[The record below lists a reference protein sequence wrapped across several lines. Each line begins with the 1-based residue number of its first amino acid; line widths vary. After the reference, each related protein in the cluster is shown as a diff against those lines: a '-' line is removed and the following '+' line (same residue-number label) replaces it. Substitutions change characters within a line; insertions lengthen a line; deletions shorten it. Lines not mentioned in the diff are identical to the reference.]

1 MVADTLTYH
10 PTLAHYLRFVATTVG
25 RDKALRLVQYMAR
38 FLSWYLLR
46 KGYAASSIA
55 PWDAI
60 KKTFGQARKAMR
72 IGKNVEHMKA
82 ASEALDSKTLTPV
95 AKYLTALRQ
104 IGYAGYLTLD
114 TVGFFASTK
123 IITMSPIT
131 QARLNR
137 NAQKL
142 WMTGIAASIVH
153 SLYQLQAMQERESR
167 IIKTVANGKL
177 EGEKIR
183 KDRAKLQ
190 TQLLQDSCDI
200 ILPATGLGLTGFDE
214 GVVGVAGAISSYLGL
229 KAAWQKTA

>member
-1 MVADTLTYH
+1 M
-10 PTLAHYLRFVATTVG
+10 
-25 RDKALRLVQYMAR
+25 
-38 FLSWYLLR
+38 
-46 KGYAASSIA
+46 
-55 PWDAI
+55 
-60 KKTFGQARKAMR
+60 
-72 IGKNVEHMKA
+72 
-82 ASEALDSKTLTPV
+82 TLTPV

-123 IITMSPIT
+123 IISMSPIT
-131 QARLNR
+131 QARINR

-142 WMTGIAASIVH
+142 WMTGIAASILH
-153 SLYQLQAMQERESR
+153 SLYQLHGMQEREGR
-167 IIKTVANGKL
+167 IIKTVADGKL

-183 KDRAKLQ
+183 KERAKLH

-214 GVVGVAGAISSYLGL
+214 GVVGAAGVVSSYLGL